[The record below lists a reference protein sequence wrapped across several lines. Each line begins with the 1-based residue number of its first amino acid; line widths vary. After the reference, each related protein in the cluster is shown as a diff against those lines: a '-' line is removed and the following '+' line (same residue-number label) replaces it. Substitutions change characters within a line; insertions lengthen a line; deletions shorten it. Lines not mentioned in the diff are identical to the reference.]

1 VLALANRRPCTT
13 AGVTGKPGDV
23 AHAGFAGFGF
33 VARQDDCAV
42 TGNE

>member
-1 VLALANRRPCTT
+1 
-13 AGVTGKPGDV
+13 V